1 VTIEPILS
9 RPTAG
14 LPAALADVL
23 RPGMTVDARVVAGAA
38 AGTLRLS
45 LTAGLIDVLFPAGR
59 APPPAGTPLRLA
71 VAAAEDGSLQLH
83 VVPRASASVTP
94 AAGVAPQLLAAPA
107 AAAAVPLPGATGVAG
122 GMLVAP
128 AAPVVPPAAV
138 ATGAGTQIVADG
150 SAPPPPARPGAS
162 PPAAVAAALT
172 AAVGEAATRQSG
184 FAPLFTT
191 LAQLP
196 AVPGGL
202 PPDVQ
207 RAVSALLGLRLD
219 AARPPAAAT
228 LKRAF
233 AGSGLMREA
242 NLFAASPS
250 GEAAPDLKGALV
262 ALRRALAAWV
272 GGDVAPKAVPAAAD
286 PARADPTKDAMRA
299 ATRDEPSDAPPP
311 PPPRRGVPPVAERP
325 ALPLL
330 AADAPALEVARLA
343 LHQTDGA
350 LARVVLSQFASL
362 PDGQLQQANAQWT
375 FQLPVALP
383 NGTAVAGFQ
392 VERDTAGGGAEGA
405 ERGWRVRFA
414 VDAGDGGVE
423 ALVGLVREDVSVN
436 LRAENPATLERLGDE
451 LPLLRA
457 ALEAAGLVVT
467 DLRLAGG
474 HLRETPPAHAAA
486 LVDRLL

>member
-23 RPGMTVDARVVAGAA
+23 RPGTTVDARVVAGAA

-94 AAGVAPQLLAAPA
+94 AAGAAPQLLAAPA
-107 AAAAVPLPGATGVAG
+107 AAAAVPLPGATAVAG

-138 ATGAGTQIVADG
+138 ATGAGTQTAAEG
-150 SAPPPPARPGAS
+150 SAPALPARPGAS

-219 AARPPAAAT
+219 TARPPVAAT

-233 AGSGLMREA
+233 AASGLMREA
-242 NLFAASPS
+242 NLSAASPS
-250 GEAAPDLKGALV
+250 AEAAPDLKGALV

-272 GGDVAPKAVPAAAD
+272 GGEVAPKTGPAAAD
-286 PARADPTKDAMRA
+286 PTRADPTKDAVRA
-299 ATRDEPSDAPPP
+299 AARDEPSDAPPP
-311 PPPRRGVPPVAERP
+311 PPPRRGMPPVAERP
-325 ALPLL
+325 ASPLL
-330 AADAPALEVARLA
+330 ADDAPALEMARLA

-362 PDGQLQQANAQWT
+362 PDGQQANAQWT

-392 VERDTAGGGAEGA
+392 VERDTAGGGAEGT

-423 ALVGLVREDVSVN
+423 AVVGLVREDVSVN
-436 LRAENPATLERLGDE
+436 LRAENSATLERLGDE
-451 LPLLRA
+451 LPLLRT